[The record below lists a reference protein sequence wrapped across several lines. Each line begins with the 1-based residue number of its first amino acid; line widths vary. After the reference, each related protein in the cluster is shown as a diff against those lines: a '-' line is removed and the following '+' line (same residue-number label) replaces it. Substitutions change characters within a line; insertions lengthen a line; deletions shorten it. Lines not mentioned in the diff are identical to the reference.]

1 MAIDFPNSPTSGDSY
16 TVGDKSWQWDGA
28 KWIADGAFISP
39 SILKV
44 DQANSRVGIGTATPQ
59 KTFHM
64 EQSDSGVTPGASHH
78 AVFESSADNGLL
90 IASGTTSNGRMR
102 FGDSDSAVVGGFDY
116 DHADDSLKIRTAG
129 SDHVTINSSGDVG
142 IGTTAPINE
151 FHVAVD
157 GAWGGASSTLHS
169 IITSRDDDNGIG
181 VYSGNTKNGYIRFGD
196 TDSQSSGGFNYDHNT
211 DTMLMRVNGVD
222 RLNLTDGELALR
234 GNTSGKFVL
243 QTGSTGTTGQ
253 VVWRFTSS
261 STEYATMGI
270 EYDNRAS
277 DGFLLDVGYPIT
289 IDSTTYTNFKVAG
302 SQKMR
307 LNSDGSL
314 CVGASSTVDNANV
327 YIWDSTSYGR
337 LRISGS
343 GTGYTHADVLLKMSD
358 NQRGAGIY
366 MFNSHNDKN
375 WFMGNPNPTPD
386 NWQVSRYSSSVF
398 REATANTSTSYQR
411 FVVDSGGACYNKTGT
426 YGTISDLRLKTDVET
441 ARSYLA
447 DLNDIRVITY
457 RIDKYE
463 DINEDT
469 GELEFF
475 PLDEPSDKMLGFAAQ
490 EIEEVFPAMI
500 GTGGSGV
507 KAVKQSV
514 LVPMLLTAVQEL
526 SARIETLE
534 TA

>member
-196 TDSQSSGGFNYDHNT
+196 TDSQSAGGFNYDHNNDSLKIRTAGT
-211 DTMLMRVNGVD
+211 DHVTINSDGDVGIGTTAPATALEVKGAAAHIRI
-222 RLNLTDGELALR
+222 TDSD
-234 GNTSGKFVL
+234 TS
-243 QTGSTGTTGQ
+243 GTTGIDFYDSAGTAD
-253 VVWRFTSS
+253 VELEVGN
-261 STEYATMGI
+261 STQYFA
-270 EYDNRAS
+270 
-277 DGFLLDVGYPIT
+277 V
-289 IDSTTYTNFKVAG
+289 KVAG
-302 SQKMR
+302 SQKIR